1 MFRPMKAHDQSRTQL
16 LAQLRTQRRER
27 CAEIRRG
34 PMAEFVLRQEE
45 RHDTQQMEQQARDA
59 HPQQQIDLD
68 RLLEQYDTE
77 REYDADSEEE
87 ADEQPRGR
95 TLALERELELMLAL
109 EQQELEE
116 LTRNMNLDDERKN

>member
-1 MFRPMKAHDQSRTQL
+1 MKVHDQSRAQL

-27 CAEIRRG
+27 CAELRRG

-45 RHDTQQMEQQARDA
+45 RRDTRQTEQQAQNA

-87 ADEQPRGR
+87 ADEQPEGR
-95 TLALERELELMLAL
+95 DIALERELELMLAL

-116 LTRNMNLDDERKN
+116 LTRNLNLDDERKK

>member
-1 MFRPMKAHDQSRTQL
+1 MKLPDQSRAQL
-16 LAQLRTQRRER
+16 LAQLRAQRRER
-27 CAEIRRG
+27 CAELRRG

-45 RHDTQQMEQQARDA
+45 RRDTQRMEQQARTA

-77 REYDADSEEE
+77 REYDADSEEDAGE
-87 ADEQPRGR
+87 HPQGR
-95 TLALERELELMLAL
+95 NTALERELELMLAL

-116 LTRNMNLDDERKN
+116 LTRNMNIDDDRKN